1 MKKVIIAIILLMSTK
16 CYSQEFEGGFIKVNG
31 SGGTAPYTYSIDGN
45 PYQTKDTFFNVIAGQ
60 HIIYTMDSKKCIKN
74 SNCIMYD
81 KINMVVLSNTK
92 SSVTFRASG
101 GKPPYYFSKNSTT
114 NYILNKTNW
123 NGLQRNRVYKFRV
136 KDSLGYIYYINV
148 TL

>member
-1 MKKVIIAIILLMSTK
+1 MKKIIVATILLMSTK
-16 CYSQEFEGGFIKVNG
+16 CYSQEFEGGFIKVKG
-31 SGGTAPYTYSIDGN
+31 TGGTPPYTFSLDGSV
-45 PYQTKDTFFNVIAGQ
+45 YQTKDTFFNVVAGQ
-60 HIIYTMDSKKCIKN
+60 HTVNTKDAKN
-74 SNCIMYD
+74 CVKTSNCTMYNNV
-81 KINMVVLSNTK
+81 NMVVLRNTK

-123 NGLQRNRVYKFRV
+123 NSLQRNRVYKFRV

>member
-1 MKKVIIAIILLMSTK
+1 MKKIIVATILLMSTK
-16 CYSQEFEGGFIKVNG
+16 CYSQEFEGGFIKVKG
-31 SGGTAPYTYSIDGN
+31 TGGTPPYTFSLDGSV
-45 PYQTKDTFFNVIAGQ
+45 YQTKDTFFNVVAGQ
-60 HIIYTMDSKKCIKN
+60 HTVNTKDAKN
-74 SNCIMYD
+74 CVKTSNCTMYNNV
-81 KINMVVLSNTK
+81 NMVVLRNTK

-136 KDSLGYIYYINV
+136 KDSLGYIYYIDV